1 MNDTGLY
8 QVKAINMEGESK
20 CSAKVNVL
28 PRIIVPE
35 PMIIESQGYPP
46 EFLQLFSD
54 RKTSIGSTIK
64 FEARLIGTQP
74 LNVNFFFS

>member
-20 CSAKVNVL
+20 CSAKVHVL